1 MRLFTI
7 GTDHRKPYDFARL
20 LYKYGIQVV
29 FDVRPT
35 PEATE
40 AHFRRDGL
48 QALAASQR
56 ADYVFFGN
64 ELGGPG
70 SASMAEWLGSDG
82 FRRGVEIIRQKAL
95 TRVCCI
101 LCSERSPEFCHR
113 RRIAAEL
120 ARSGIEVV
128 HILDEGVF
136 WQPPSGPARREK
148 PGRRDQHRRFPRR

>member
-7 GTDHRKPYDFARL
+7 GTDHRKPYDFSRL

-35 PEATE
+35 PEAPE

-48 QALAASQR
+48 AALAAAQR
-56 ADYVFFGN
+56 ADYVYFGN
-64 ELGGPG
+64 ELGGPRNV
-70 SASMAEWLGSDG
+70 SMADWLGSDG
-82 FRRGVEIIRQKAL
+82 FRRGVDIIRQKAL

-113 RRIAAEL
+113 RLIAEQL
-120 ARSGIEVV
+120 AKTGIEVI
-128 HILDEGVF
+128 HILDEDVF
-136 WQPPSGPARREK
+136 WQPPARRERL
-148 PGRRDQHRRFPRR
+148 GRRSRSPRRRFPGR